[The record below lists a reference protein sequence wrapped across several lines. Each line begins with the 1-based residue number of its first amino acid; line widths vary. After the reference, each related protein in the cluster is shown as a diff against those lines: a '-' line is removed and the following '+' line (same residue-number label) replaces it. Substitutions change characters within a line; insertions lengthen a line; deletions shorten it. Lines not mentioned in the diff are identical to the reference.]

1 MTFNFFLINLNFKKT
16 CFENIYD
23 SWARSPWKIF
33 KKFTKVYLKKNTVLE
48 KMFLKKYF
56 LTNLGLLSNK
66 SLKNILLDS
75 WFMKTLKLLLK
86 KVLKQKALRNIFKI
100 ILDSLSL
107 NIYKKIHCISDK
119 NPWKIFFNFS
129 KNT

>member
-1 MTFNFFLINLNFKKT
+1 
-16 CFENIYD
+16 
-23 SWARSPWKIF
+23 
-33 KKFTKVYLKKNTVLE
+33 
-48 KMFLKKYF
+48 MFLKKYF

-107 NIYKKIHCISDK
+107 NIYKKKSTVFQTKTLEKYFLTSARTLKASLKPSSLKRICFK
-119 NPWKIFFNFS
+119 NPPVFTLKFLQKVCFENIRFLAI
-129 KNT
+129 